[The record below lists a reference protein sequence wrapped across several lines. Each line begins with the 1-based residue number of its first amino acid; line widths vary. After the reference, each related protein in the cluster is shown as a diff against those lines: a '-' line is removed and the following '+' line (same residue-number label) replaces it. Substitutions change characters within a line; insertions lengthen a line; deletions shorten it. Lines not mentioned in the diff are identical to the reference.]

1 MNDKNLTNVRF
12 KNIQPIIIIKIYIIS
27 ASRYK
32 NIIIKV
38 FNKVGL
44 KTLREKV
51 IFVKMLILKIIY
63 F

>member
-1 MNDKNLTNVRF
+1 MSGLRIYNNN
-12 KNIQPIIIIKIYIIS
+12 NKIYIIS